1 MVNSSLFSP
10 ETPHFF
16 QPILSGSKSHLNIPV
31 KFFSEH
37 IEGKHEGKTVT
48 LRSDALGK
56 TWKVKMEGQR
66 LTRGWKEF
74 VEAHVL
80 GVGDIVIFRHERDL
94 LFHVTALGPNCCEI
108 QYTPSGSRRQEDEEE
123 SDELER
129 PAKEVEKD
137 LTKIV
142 KLTPTSISFET
153 GRQHLPASFTKAN
166 GLIKPGKIILVDRK
180 RSEWVMELKVEKI
193 KGSMYMYMYITSRN
207 GWRTFCGVN
216 GVKAGESLTLELVRG
231 GAIPMLKFCS
241 KVNDDD
247 ENAASEEEL
256 YPNKTLSKKRA
267 RTETEPSSENTYLVA
282 HVTPSNLRRNHMYLS
297 SKFARSNGLNNRQCE
312 IDLRNE
318 HGKSWTLDLRHNK
331 TTGQSF
337 VRNGWRSFCRA
348 NGIKAESFCRFK
360 FVQNGTRPVLQLC
373 PNTEADEVESEDCS
387 EPASMNQNRTVA
399 LQLKPYMFKAGTL
412 RIPASFG
419 RANGIKEAGTVTIV
433 NRDGVEW
440 KLRLGNMKGSELFY
454 IRGLKDCFVANG
466 IEKVGDSFTLE
477 GIRGGANPIL
487 KISSKEASFDRRQQR
502 LIQASRVEKEK
513 ETRVQK
519 KARVSAEGGPSS
531 HRTRASNRSSAGP
544 NNLQG
549 KQPLQ
554 PCSISDQ
561 VAKVKQSVVD
571 ALTDVRQFRSQLEIK
586 ENNLESS
593 LLEIDVLGEKIMG
606 ISKLFNINQ
615 V

>member
-1 MVNSSLFSP
+1 MVDPVMASSTKKPLF
-10 ETPHFF
+10 
-16 QPILSGSKSHLNIPV
+16 IVDLSGQNSNPMIPDSFVSNHLKGNIQSR
-31 KFFSEH
+31 KLM
-37 IEGKHEGKTVT
+37 KLT
-48 LRSDALGK
+48 SDASDR
-56 TWKVKMEGQR
+56 TWEVELDGQR
-66 LTRGWKEF
+66 FSRGWKHF
-74 VEAHVL
+74 SDHHCIRNDDVL
-80 GVGDIVIFRHERDL
+80 SFRHDGDMV
-94 LFHVTALGPNCCEI
+94 FHVTPFGRSFSQQI
-108 QYTPSGSRRQEDEEE
+108 QFISSTSEAENDRSDDDDDDDDEHNIF
-123 SDELER
+123 DDD
-129 PAKEVEKD
+129 VYD
-137 LTKIV
+137 DDDV
-142 KLTPTSISFET
+142 
-153 GRQHLPASFTKAN
+153 G
-166 GLIKPGKIILVDRK
+166 D
-180 RSEWVMELKVEKI
+180 
-193 KGSMYMYMYITSRN
+193 
-207 GWRTFCGVN
+207 
-216 GVKAGESLTLELVRG
+216 
-231 GAIPMLKFCS
+231 
-241 KVNDDD
+241 DDD

-593 LLEIDVLGEKIMG
+593 LLEIDVLAGEKIMG